1 MQCPRRLDA
10 SIGIVADRLG
20 VPNNRSDI
28 RHLAFAFLM
37 LHICMLR
44 VLGTK
49 TAGT

>member
-28 RHLAFAFLM
+28 RHFAFLM

-44 VLGTK
+44 VLGTT